1 MATYEVMVI
10 GIETRTAT
18 DHVGNIEKEGCCD
31 GIAFGPIIKLKLM
44 QGTKCTCCAADYDIA
59 RDALE
64 GDAEKAWGSIFIRAA
79 GKAVFDGN
87 WPHLR
92 AKQKI
97 AIATAT
103 ACAARMDMA

>member
-18 DHVGNIEKEGCCD
+18 DHVGNIEKEGCGD

-44 QGTKCTCCAADYDIA
+44 QGTKCTCCAANFDIA

-64 GDAEKAWGSIFIRAA
+64 GDAEKAW
-79 GKAVFDGN
+79 
-87 WPHLR
+87 
-92 AKQKI
+92 
-97 AIATAT
+97 
-103 ACAARMDMA
+103 